1 MSFSERIK
9 EIILYK
15 GWSQTIFAKETG
27 IAKTTLAS
35 MLARDSVPKLDSVQA
50 ISLKMPEISLK
61 WLVHGEGAMLM
72 HPEER
77 ISVQK
82 KCCEELENAQE
93 EIIKLRG
100 QVALLRDMLGK

>member
-9 EIILYK
+9 EIMLYK
-15 GWSQTIFAKETG
+15 GWNQTIFAKETG

-35 MLARDSVPKLDSVQA
+35 MLARDSVPKLDSVQS
-50 ISLKMPEISLK
+50 ISLKMPEIRLK
-61 WLVHGEGAMLM
+61 WLVHGDGSMLM
-72 HPEER
+72 NADER
-77 ISVQK
+77 KSVQRE
-82 KCCEELENAQE
+82 CCEELENAQE